1 MADSPRVTTRSRI
14 RIGVLHDSP
23 WSEGGRA
30 AFDAAVGFGLEPA
43 VSAGRIPPV
52 DLVHAQ
58 VRGLPLPDGSA
69 RDIERGFRELEAA
82 DVLAIIGP
90 GLTDSTFVAQPLND
104 AAEIAAINYAGVEV
118 SRSEFMFHFQ
128 IGSLE
133 EEPTLLS
140 QHIGSLDPESVALL
154 NDDSYIGRRK
164 AEFFIEASAT
174 DRLNVVSRQEV
185 SSSTTDLTREVERLR
200 PLEPNVV
207 VYLGLWEGAHALS
220 QALTTASWAPSVVAN
235 SALLMGYLNADW
247 ARGWEGWTYTDTV
260 SDRNPIF
267 VDLLDRMEGK
277 APSAPL
283 LAGFRDIGRL
293 LGEGIAR
300 APYLAPV
307 AVKHGLERVKF
318 LPAASGQAGTRMGFG
333 RWERSALKGPYLVL
347 RQWRGGRSVEIDP

>member
-1 MADSPRVTTRSRI
+1 MTASQSRV

-23 WSEGGRA
+23 WSEGGRE
-30 AFDAAVGFGLEPA
+30 AFDAAVSFGLDPA
-43 VSAGRIPPV
+43 QRAGRIPPV

-90 GLTDSTFVAQPLND
+90 GLTDSTFVVQPLCD
-104 AAEIAAINYAGVEV
+104 AAGIVAINYAGVEV

-133 EEPTLLS
+133 EEPALLS
-140 QHIGSLDPESVALL
+140 EHIRSLGANSVALI
-154 NDDSYIGRRK
+154 NDSSYIGRRK
-164 AEFFIEASAT
+164 AEFFIEASGT
-174 DRLNVVSRQEV
+174 DGLNVVSRQEV
-185 SSSTTDLTREVERLR
+185 PSTTTDVTTEVDRLR
-200 PLEPNVV
+200 PLKPDVV

-220 QALTTASWAPSVVAN
+220 GALVTESWAPTVMAN
-235 SALLMGYLNADW
+235 SALLMGYLKADW
-247 ARGWEGWTYTDTV
+247 ARQWEGWTYTDTV
-260 SDRNPIF
+260 SDRNQVF
-267 VDLLDRMEGK
+267 RDLTARMKGK

-307 AVKHGLERVKF
+307 AMRDGLERVKF
-318 LPAASGQAGTRMGFG
+318 LPAASGQPGTRMGFG

-347 RQWRGGRSVEIDP
+347 RRWRNGQSVEIDQ